1 MLYHFV
7 VDNVNGVKGVFDEG
21 MYEGNFSFYVSEDGQ
36 PVTIGVRKEEAI
48 PNDWAIFDNFRI
60 YYYGDGDT
68 NKQGD
73 FTDNIED
80 VTAGSTESVVRSEWY
95 TLNGVRVS
103 EPKQRGIYIRQDE
116 MSDGTKKTV
125 KVLVK

>member
-1 MLYHFV
+1 MSVL
-7 VDNVNGVKGVFDEG
+7 
-21 MYEGNFSFYVSEDGQ
+21 
-36 PVTIGVRKEEAI
+36 PVTEV
-48 PNDWAIFDNFRI
+48 
-60 YYYGDGDT
+60 T
-68 NKQGD
+68 NKPGD